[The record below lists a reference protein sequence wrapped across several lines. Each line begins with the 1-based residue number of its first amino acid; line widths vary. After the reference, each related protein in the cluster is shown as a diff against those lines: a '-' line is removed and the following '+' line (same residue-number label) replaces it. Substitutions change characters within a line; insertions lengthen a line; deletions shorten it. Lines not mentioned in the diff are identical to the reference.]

1 MSLKTKPLDRDAI
14 KLIAI
19 VLMLGNHIAAVFLPL
34 GVFPWQI
41 ISDLG
46 YFTAITMC
54 CFLVERYRH
63 TRSRKKYALRL
74 LVFALLS
81 QFPWR
86 LALVNNHNL
95 NMLFT
100 LLLCFLLLAG
110 LDRVESKIGKA
121 ALALAAIALSLFCD
135 WALLAPVFTLLF
147 AWAGEDQRKK
157 GAAFAVSILLFGGL
171 NFASYLERL
180 TVAQALLWT
189 LSAVSGQVLAAVCIL
204 FLYSGQAD
212 PAGQGLLQV
221 VLLRLLPPAPAGPGR
236 PAAPDRVTDMAEKNA
251 PDFRPGRSLSKSLAE
266 FRRPQAAEEN
276 QIVFPAACMS
286 EKHFARSE
294 RRRDRKSVV

>member
-1 MSLKTKPLDRDAI
+1 MSLKTKPLDRDTI

-100 LLLCFLLLAG
+100 LLLCFLLLSG
-110 LDRVESKIGKA
+110 LDRVESRAGKA
-121 ALALAAIALSLFCD
+121 ALALAATALSLFCD

-189 LSAVSGQVLAAVCIL
+189 LSAISGQVLAAVCIL
-204 FLYSGQAD
+204 FLYNGQQARR
-212 PAGQGLLQV
+212 GQPLFKWFFYAFYPLHLL
-221 VLLRLLPPAPAGPGR
+221 VLGVLRLLTA
-236 PAAPDRVTDMAEKNA
+236 
-251 PDFRPGRSLSKSLAE
+251 
-266 FRRPQAAEEN
+266 
-276 QIVFPAACMS
+276 
-286 EKHFARSE
+286 
-294 RRRDRKSVV
+294 

>member
-1 MSLKTKPLDRDAI
+1 MTQSLSLKEKPLNRDAI

-54 CFLVERYRH
+54 CFLVEGYRR

-110 LDRVESKIGKA
+110 LDRVESRAGKA
-121 ALALAAIALSLFCD
+121 ALVLAAIVLSVFCD

-147 AWAGEDQRKK
+147 TWAGEDRKQR
-157 GAAFAVSILLFGGL
+157 GIAFAVSILLFGGL
-171 NFASYLERL
+171 NLLSYLERL
-180 TVAQALLWT
+180 SLGQALLWT
-189 LSAVSGQVLAAVCIL
+189 LSAISGQVLAAVCVL
-204 FLYSGQAD
+204 FLYNGQRARRGRAFFKWFFYAFY
-212 PAGQGLLQV
+212 PLHLFILGV
-221 VLLRLLPPAPAGPGR
+221 LRLLTA
-236 PAAPDRVTDMAEKNA
+236 
-251 PDFRPGRSLSKSLAE
+251 
-266 FRRPQAAEEN
+266 
-276 QIVFPAACMS
+276 
-286 EKHFARSE
+286 
-294 RRRDRKSVV
+294 

>member
-19 VLMLGNHIAAVFLPL
+19 VLMLGNNIAAVFLPL
-34 GVFPWQI
+34 GMFPWQI
-41 ISDLG
+41 VSDLG
-46 YFTAITMC
+46 YLTRDLVC
-54 CFLVERYRH
+54 CFLVEGYRH

-110 LDRVESKIGKA
+110 LDRVESRVGKA

-180 TVAQALLWT
+180 TVAQLCSGPQRHLRPGPGGGVHP
-189 LSAVSGQVLAAVCIL
+189 VSLQR
-204 FLYSGQAD
+204 
-212 PAGQGLLQV
+212 PAGPAGPAPLQV
-221 VLLRLLPPAPAGPGR
+221 VLLRLLPSAPAGPGSS
-236 PAAPDRVTDMAEKNA
+236 AAPDRVTDMTEKNA
-251 PDFRPGRSLSKSLAE
+251 PDESPGHE
-266 FRRPQAAEEN
+266 QY
-276 QIVFPAACMS
+276 
-286 EKHFARSE
+286 
-294 RRRDRKSVV
+294 DRA

>member
-41 ISDLG
+41 VSDLG

-54 CFLVERYRH
+54 CFLVEGYRH

-110 LDRVESKIGKA
+110 LDRVESRAGKA
-121 ALALAAIALSLFCD
+121 ALVLAAIVLSVFCD

-147 AWAGEDQRKK
+147 AWAGEDRKQR
-157 GAAFAVSILLFGGL
+157 GIAFAVSILLFGGL
-171 NFASYLERL
+171 NLLSYLERL
-180 TVAQALLWT
+180 SLGQALLWT
-189 LSAVSGQVLAAVCIL
+189 LSAISGQVLAAVCVL
-204 FLYSGQAD
+204 FLYNGQRARRGRAFFKWFFYAFY
-212 PAGQGLLQV
+212 PLHLFILGV
-221 VLLRLLPPAPAGPGR
+221 LRLLTA
-236 PAAPDRVTDMAEKNA
+236 
-251 PDFRPGRSLSKSLAE
+251 
-266 FRRPQAAEEN
+266 
-276 QIVFPAACMS
+276 
-286 EKHFARSE
+286 
-294 RRRDRKSVV
+294 

>member
-1 MSLKTKPLDRDAI
+1 MTQSLSLKEKPLNRDAI

-54 CFLVERYRH
+54 CFLVEGYRH

-110 LDRVESKIGKA
+110 LDRVESRAGKA
-121 ALALAAIALSLFCD
+121 ALVLAAIVLSVFCD

-147 AWAGEDQRKK
+147 AWAGEDRKQR
-157 GAAFAVSILLFGGL
+157 GIAFAVSILLFGGL
-171 NFASYLERL
+171 NLLSYLERL
-180 TVAQALLWT
+180 SLGQALLWT
-189 LSAVSGQVLAAVCIL
+189 LSAISGQVLAAVCVL
-204 FLYSGQAD
+204 FLYNGQRARRGRAFFKWCFYAFY
-212 PAGQGLLQV
+212 PLHLLI
-221 VLLRLLPPAPAGPGR
+221 LGALRLLTA
-236 PAAPDRVTDMAEKNA
+236 
-251 PDFRPGRSLSKSLAE
+251 
-266 FRRPQAAEEN
+266 
-276 QIVFPAACMS
+276 
-286 EKHFARSE
+286 
-294 RRRDRKSVV
+294 

>member
-41 ISDLG
+41 VSDLG

-54 CFLVERYRH
+54 CFLVEGYRH

-100 LLLCFLLLAG
+100 LLLCFLLLSG
-110 LDRVESKIGKA
+110 LDRVESRAGKA
-121 ALALAAIALSLFCD
+121 ALALAATALSLFCD

-157 GAAFAVSILLFGGL
+157 GVAFAVSILLFGGL

-189 LSAVSGQVLAAVCIL
+189 LSAISGQVLAAVCIL
-204 FLYSGQAD
+204 FLYNGQQARR
-212 PAGQGLLQV
+212 GQPLFKWFFYAFYPLHLL
-221 VLLRLLPPAPAGPGR
+221 VLGVLRLLTA
-236 PAAPDRVTDMAEKNA
+236 
-251 PDFRPGRSLSKSLAE
+251 
-266 FRRPQAAEEN
+266 
-276 QIVFPAACMS
+276 
-286 EKHFARSE
+286 
-294 RRRDRKSVV
+294 